1 MTITVRQPVIIVG
14 MHRSG
19 TTMLTKLLEDLG
31 LFVGEKK
38 DKNHEAVFFFSV
50 NNWFLYI
57 SGGAWDHP
65 QPIRN
70 LIGNQELRWLVTEYV
85 RFILS
90 APHVS
95 SFLGVNRYLR
105 YHSPKHLDIPWGW
118 KDPRNTFALPLWLD
132 IFPDA
137 RVVHIYRH
145 GIDVASSLKVR
156 FDRQLK
162 EAKTAFEKRK
172 PLYWF
177 KRKRGGFI
185 DTLRC
190 DTLEGGFS
198 LWEEYLNEARRHVEN
213 LGARAMSLKYEDFV
227 ENPVTTLAPLAGFC
241 GLSVSDEEVAR
252 VAGSVKKE
260 RAYSYRGK
268 PELKAFADQVADRL
282 ASLGY

>member
-1 MTITVRQPVIIVG
+1 MTITARQPVIIIG

-31 LFVGEKK
+31 LFMGEKK
-38 DKNHEAVFFFSV
+38 EENNEAVFFLSA

-57 SGGAWDHP
+57 SGGAWDYP
-65 QPIRN
+65 QPIHN
-70 LIGNQELRWLVTEYV
+70 LIGNQEVRWLVTEYA
-85 RFILS
+85 RFILRT
-90 APHVS
+90 PHVS
-95 SFLGVNRYLR
+95 SFLGVKRYLH
-105 YHSPKHLDIPWGW
+105 YHSPEHLDIPWGW

-137 RVVHIYRH
+137 RVVHIHRH

-156 FDRQLK
+156 LDRQLK
-162 EAKTAFEKRK
+162 EAKAAFEKRK
-172 PLYWF
+172 PLYCF
-177 KRKRGGFI
+177 KRKRGGFV

-213 LGARAMSLKYEDFV
+213 LGARAMSLKYEDFL
-227 ENPVTTLAPLAGFC
+227 ENPVTTLAPLARFC

-252 VAGSVKKE
+252 VAGSVKKG
-260 RAYSYRGK
+260 RSYSYRDK